1 MRRREFIRALGGAAA
16 WPLTAR
22 GQQLAMP
29 VVGFLGPGSAAGY
42 VPFLTA
48 FREGLSASGYV
59 EGRNV
64 TIEYRW
70 ANDRYDLLHALAADL
85 VNHRVSVLATGGATA
100 AALAAK
106 NATTTIPIVFAIGAD
121 PVKFGLVASL
131 NRPGGNVTGV
141 SFFAN
146 ALMAKRLEVLGE
158 LLPGTDKFSMLI
170 NPSNPNAVS
179 DTQEVLSAASALG
192 RQVFVVKA
200 TEQRELDEVFNS
212 LTRQQVRALLVL
224 PDALFT
230 SRPQQLSILAAH
242 HRLPAIYPNRL
253 FPDAGGLMSYGT
265 DQLEA
270 YREAGRYVGRILKG
284 EKPSDLPVVQS
295 TKFEFVINLKTARTL
310 GLDIPAKLLAI
321 ADEVIE

>member
-1 MRRREFIRALGGAAA
+1 M
-16 WPLTAR
+16 
-22 GQQLAMP
+22 
-29 VVGFLGPGSAAGY
+29 
-42 VPFLTA
+42 
-48 FREGLSASGYV
+48 
-59 EGRNV
+59 
-64 TIEYRW
+64 
-70 ANDRYDLLHALAADL
+70 
-85 VNHRVSVLATGGATA
+85 
-100 AALAAK
+100 
-106 NATTTIPIVFAIGAD
+106 FAIGAD

-230 SRPQQLSILAAH
+230 SRPQQLSVLAAH

-310 GLDIPAKLLAI
+310 GLDFPAKLLAI

>member
-1 MRRREFIRALGGAAA
+1 MRRRECLTLLGGAAA
-16 WPLTAR
+16 WPLTVRA
-22 GQQLAMP
+22 QQASMP

-70 ANDRYDLLHALAADL
+70 ANDRYDLLHALATDL

-131 NRPGGNVTGV
+131 NRPGSNVTGV

-146 ALMAKRLEVLGE
+146 ALMAKRLEVLVE

-192 RQVFVVKA
+192 RQVLVVKA